1 MTKSVTEEMI
11 RPIEDEDALP
21 PEIREARIIA
31 RSGLN
36 ESRIVAQMLRR
47 LRSARIFGV
56 GRDASKAND
65 SVALQVLFRLADQV
79 EKLET
84 CDLGE
89 DETELDRQ
97 SRIAMIIKQMGDF
110 TRDMHTVGARVIDR
124 AAKQQ
129 SEAAKLML
137 ADRHFRM
144 KMEKDAGKD
153 VASLSDSQLQ
163 GLLDAQ
169 PVVVLDEKDAHD

>member
-1 MTKSVTEEMI
+1 MKSVTEDMI
-11 RPIEDEDALP
+11 KPIEDEERLP
-21 PEIREARIIA
+21 PEIREARLVA
-31 RSGLN
+31 RSGLH

-47 LRSARIFGV
+47 LRSARIFGPD
-56 GRDASKAND
+56 RDQSKAKD

-97 SRIAMIIKQMGDF
+97 SRIAAIVKQMGDF

-129 SEAAKLML
+129 SEAARLML

-144 KMEKDAGKD
+144 KLESENGKNLD
-153 VASLSDSQLQ
+153 QLIDSQLQ

-169 PVVVLDEKDAHD
+169 PVVVLDEDKSHG